1 MCDDAPRVK
10 NWSRGASPAVFR
22 ARLGWI
28 RPPPPPLRTDGDR
41 LGRGNSHEV
50 LLYRNPSAKPRTLD
64 RVLPEGDG
72 NEGDAAGADA
82 AWRGVGR
89 AEESRLRTETGA
101 QPVSGREQGFSPLSQ
116 RRGTGSTR
124 VSCLPRPVALPA
136 KPRRRR
142 A

>member
-82 AWRGVGR
+82 AWRGGGR
-89 AEESRLRTETGA
+89 GGRPPLPTESGA
-101 QPVSGREQGFSPLSQ
+101 RNGTRREP
-116 RRGTGSTR
+116 
-124 VSCLPRPVALPA
+124 
-136 KPRRRR
+136 
-142 A
+142 

>member
-41 LGRGNSHEV
+41 LGRGDSHEV

-72 NEGDAAGADA
+72 NEGHAAGADA

-89 AEESRLRTETGA
+89 AEEGRLRTETGGELG
-101 QPVSGREQGFSPLSQ
+101 PVRRQGFDPKSH
-116 RRGTGSTR
+116 RGGDA
-124 VSCLPRPVALPA
+124 RP
-136 KPRRRR
+136 
-142 A
+142 